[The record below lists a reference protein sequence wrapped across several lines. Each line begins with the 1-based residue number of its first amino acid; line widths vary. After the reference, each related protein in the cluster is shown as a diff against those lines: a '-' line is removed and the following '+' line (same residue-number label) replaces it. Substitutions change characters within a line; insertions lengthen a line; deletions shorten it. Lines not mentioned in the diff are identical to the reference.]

1 MFKLL
6 VVDDEHD
13 TRDTLCHCFPWESVG
28 FIIVQLA
35 SNGLEALQYMLEQ
48 PVDAVL
54 CDIRMPGMTG
64 LELCRSLSERQL
76 PVRVILLSAYR
87 EFEYARQAMQY
98 GVRHYMVK
106 PATYKDMVE
115 VFSELRRELEDAA
128 ALSAAVSAK
137 SEAVAPAALAEA
149 EDPVIVRIS
158 AYVNEHYQ
166 TATLQEAAEL
176 VHMNASYISSYYKK
190 KTGRNFSELVLEAR
204 MRNAARLL
212 KQGRLKTYEISER
225 VGYVNPK
232 NFIRSFKQYFGK
244 TPGQYKHE

>member
-28 FIIVQLA
+28 FTIVHQA
-35 SNGLEALQYMLEQ
+35 GDGLEALQYMLEH

-64 LELCRSLSERQL
+64 LELCQTLVERQL
-76 PVRVILLSAYR
+76 PARVILLSAYR

-98 GVRHYMVK
+98 GVRQYMVK
-106 PATYKDMVE
+106 PATYKDIVD
-115 VFSELRRELEDAA
+115 VFTELRQELEAA
-128 ALSAAVSAK
+128 
-137 SEAVAPAALAEA
+137 SESSPPPPQPHEITAEA
-149 EDPVIVRIS
+149 EDPVIARIS
-158 AYVNEHYQ
+158 EYVSEHYR

-204 MRNAARLL
+204 MQNAARLL
-212 KQGRLKTYEISER
+212 KQTQLKAYEISER

-232 NFIRSFKQYFGK
+232 NFIRSFKQYYGK
-244 TPGQYKHE
+244 TPGQFKHE